1 MLGYVDNTRTVSIM
15 VGMMTLVYNVD
26 EDDDEMRMINLAS
39 PRNPLKR
46 TCEPD
51 TSQVVSLRNKVIFT
65 DHPANHL
72 LLYLTMMKFLKV
84 TMRITVMMTTMTN
97 MFEEDELL
105 LTVAMMAT

>member
-1 MLGYVDNTRTVSIM
+1 MFGYADNTRTVSIM

-26 EDDDEMRMINLAS
+26 EDDDEHEDDKPCES
-39 PRNPLKR
+39 PKPSKKP
-46 TCEPD
+46 CEPD

-97 MFEEDELL
+97 MLETLRR
-105 LTVAMMAT
+105 VR